1 MNLYVEIY
9 GVSPAITACHRVKL
23 ELPDNAEIKSLL
35 VALKAE
41 IPELSGTV
49 IDTADELIEGYT
61 LNIDGQFFSRG
72 MNKKIAGGEHI
83 VLLAL
88 ASGG

>member
-1 MNLYVEIY
+1 MNLEVEIY
-9 GVSPAITACHRVKL
+9 GVSPAITILHKVQLK
-23 ELPDNAEIKSLL
+23 LPDKADLKVLL
-35 VALKAE
+35 AVLKAG

-49 IDTADELIEGYT
+49 INSADELSEGYT